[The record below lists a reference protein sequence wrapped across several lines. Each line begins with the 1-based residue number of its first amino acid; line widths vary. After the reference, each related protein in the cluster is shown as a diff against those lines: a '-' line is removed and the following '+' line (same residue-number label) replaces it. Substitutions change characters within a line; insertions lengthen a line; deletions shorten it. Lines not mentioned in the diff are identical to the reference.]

1 MEFIA
6 WLWWITA
13 TVFGF
18 VLTVLWFLVSGWVSA
33 LLQIALLVAVIYFM
47 KYGWQ
52 RAPSEIWR
60 RTRSFAGFFVSW
72 VRAGE
77 PAVASSPRPSAVQ
90 VVRTKE
96 FGDVNI
102 STLLSLL
109 LLAKRVFL
117 TISGAYAYGGR

>member
-6 WLWWITA
+6 WVWWITA

-18 VLTVLWFLVSGWVSA
+18 VLTILWFLVSGWVST

-72 VRAGE
+72 IRARE
-77 PAVASSPRPSAVQ
+77 PAVASSPSPPAVQ
-90 VVRTKE
+90 VVRSKE

-109 LLAKRVFL
+109 LLAQL
-117 TISGAYAYGGR
+117 LLATTL

>member
-1 MEFIA
+1 MEFLA
-6 WLWWITA
+6 WVWWITA

-18 VLTVLWFLVSGWVSA
+18 VLTVFWFLVSGWVSA

-72 VRAGE
+72 IRARE
-77 PAVASSPRPSAVQ
+77 PAMASSPPPPTVQ

-109 LLAKRVFL
+109 LLAELLLVTTL
-117 TISGAYAYGGR
+117 